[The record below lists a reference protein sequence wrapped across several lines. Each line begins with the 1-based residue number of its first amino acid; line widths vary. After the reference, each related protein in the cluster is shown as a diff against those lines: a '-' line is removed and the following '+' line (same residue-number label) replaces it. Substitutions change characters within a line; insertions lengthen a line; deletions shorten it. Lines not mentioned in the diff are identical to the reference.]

1 MSFFQDH
8 LIPFFQKREMKFIE
22 SYKESDEVN
31 TFVFEKEK
39 DLTWKAGQYGL
50 FSITHKSVKN
60 GTRPFSVSSAPTENA
75 VRITTLIGKQPSEFK
90 KALLELTPGMKVT
103 MRGPV
108 GPFYLKDE
116 NPALFIVGGIGITPF
131 RSILKQIDST
141 PKEVGKPVH
150 LLYMNGNREYL
161 FKGEL
166 DEMANRTSIS
176 LTYLDSRDELH
187 QEINKFS
194 SLYKNS
200 GKYYIAG
207 PKSMVEA
214 VSNYLLNNQVS
225 KQNIKKDAF
234 FGY

>member
-1 MSFFQDH
+1 MQ
-8 LIPFFQKREMKFIE
+8 FIE
-22 SYKESDEVN
+22 SYKESDEVH

-60 GTRPFSVSSAPTENA
+60 GTRPFSVSSAPAENA
-75 VRITTLIGKQPSEFK
+75 VRITTRIGKQPSEFK
-90 KALLELTPGMKVT
+90 KALLELTPGMKIT

-116 NPALFIVGGIGITPF
+116 NPTLFIAGGIGITPF

-141 PKEVGKPVH
+141 SNEVGKPIH
-150 LLYMNGNREYL
+150 LLFMDGNREHL
-161 FKGEL
+161 FKDEL
-166 DEMANRTSIS
+166 DEMASRTSTS
-176 LTYLDSRDELH
+176 LTYLDSRDELY
-187 QEINKFS
+187 QEINKFN

-207 PKSMVEA
+207 PKPMVEE
-214 VSNYLLNNQVS
+214 VFNYLLNNQVS